1 MNKYRTLRVKTG
13 LNIKI
18 AALMLNIKVDTLY
31 KIEEGQRK
39 PSPILKVK
47 MSELYSC
54 SINNL

>member
-1 MNKYRTLRVKTG
+1 MNKYRALRIKAR

-18 AALMLNIKVDTLY
+18 AAELLNIKMDTLY

-47 MSELYSC
+47 MSSLYNCDIS
-54 SINNL
+54 NV

>member
-47 MSELYSC
+47 MSELYNC